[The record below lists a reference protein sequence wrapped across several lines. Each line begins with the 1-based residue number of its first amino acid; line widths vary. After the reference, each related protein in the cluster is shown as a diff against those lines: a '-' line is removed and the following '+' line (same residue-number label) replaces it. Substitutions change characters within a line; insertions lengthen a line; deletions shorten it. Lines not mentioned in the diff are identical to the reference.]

1 MPKKPRADDDEDTNI
16 CLGFGCIGQLTEGA
30 LRVRRIRRSIG
41 FVHFPDKPKAKAAR
55 PRKAKKRKR

>member
-16 CLGFGCIGQLTEGA
+16 CLGFGCVSQLTEGGR
-30 LRVRRIRRSIG
+30 RVRRISYPIG

-55 PRKAKKRKR
+55 PRKARKRNR

>member
-30 LRVRRIRRSIG
+30 PRRGKGIRRPIG
-41 FVHFPDKPKAKAAR
+41 FVHFPDRPKAKATR
-55 PRKAKKRKR
+55 PRKASKR